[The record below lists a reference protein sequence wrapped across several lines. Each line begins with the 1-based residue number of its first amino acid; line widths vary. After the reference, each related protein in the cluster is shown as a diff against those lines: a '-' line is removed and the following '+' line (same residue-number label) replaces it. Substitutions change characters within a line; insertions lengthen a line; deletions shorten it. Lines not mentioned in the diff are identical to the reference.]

1 VRRSSWLMVPLG
13 PPFPHAGFT
22 KLLRDEY
29 TQLKELGQLA
39 KDGVTVQVIKEKGPL
54 GPRQLE
60 KLPMSMLE

>member
-1 VRRSSWLMVPLG
+1 MADGIVSS
-13 PPFPHAGFT
+13 PHATGFT

-29 TQLKELGQLA
+29 TQLRDLGQLA
-39 KDGVTVQVIKEKGPL
+39 KDGVTVQVIKTKGPL

>member
-1 VRRSSWLMVPLG
+1 MRALCP
-13 PPFPHAGFT
+13 AGFT

-29 TQLKELGQLA
+29 VQLKQLGQLS
-39 KDGVTVQVIKEKGPL
+39 KDGVTVQVIKDKGPL

>member
-1 VRRSSWLMVPLG
+1 MADGIVSS
-13 PPFPHAGFT
+13 PPATGFT

-29 TQLKELGQLA
+29 TQLRDLGQLA
-39 KDGVTVQVIKEKGPL
+39 KDGVTVQVIKTKGPL